1 MLQMPTVSSDGLN
14 YDTAII
20 VNILRLGL
28 YMLKEK
34 KGIIMNMK
42 VTKKTKYFALY
53 DKF

>member
-28 YMLKEK
+28 YMLKK
-34 KGIIMNMK
+34 KEIIMNMK
-42 VTKKTKYFALY
+42 VTKETKYFALY